1 MRSFKMQEQFL
12 ELDPP
17 ERILMGPG
25 PSNVHP
31 RVLKAM
37 SLPVIGHLDPFFIDT
52 MHEVM
57 DLLKS
62 VFQTG
67 NDFTL
72 PISGTG
78 SAGMEAALCNS
89 IEPGDDVVICVNGF
103 FSDRMADIAERCGG
117 KTIIVEGEWG
127 HAIDIDKVESAL
139 KKTKAKVVA
148 VVHAET
154 STGVMNPVKEISELA
169 HKQGALL
176 LVDTV
181 TSLGGMPLNV
191 DEWGIDICYS
201 GTQKCLGCPPG
212 MAPITFSERGMEAVR
227 NRKNKVQSLYL
238 DLNLLD
244 TYWGEKRAYHHTA
257 PISMVYAVRE
267 ALRLVLEEGLEARF
281 KRHQLNHNALVAGLE
296 AMGLAILP
304 GKDERLWTLNAVVI
318 PEGIDDAKVRT
329 RLLEEYDIEVGGGLG
344 VLQGKVW
351 RVGLMGYTSNRSN
364 VLLFLSALEAIL
376 CSEGLNVE
384 RGAASQAV
392 SAVYG

>member
-1 MRSFKMQEQFL
+1 MQEQFM

-17 ERILMGPG
+17 ERVLMGPG

-37 SLPVIGHLDPFFIDT
+37 SLPVIGHLDPCFIDI

-57 DLLKS
+57 ALLKS
-62 VFQTG
+62 VFQTE

-78 SAGMEAALCNS
+78 SAGMEAALCNA
-89 IEPGDDVVICVNGF
+89 IEPGDEAVICVNGF

-117 KTIIVEGEWG
+117 RPTIVEGEWG
-127 HAIDIDKVESAL
+127 HAIDVNKVESAL
-139 KKTKAKVVA
+139 KQTKAKVVA

-154 STGVMNPVKEISELA
+154 STGAMNPVKEISELA
-169 HKQGALL
+169 QKQGALV

-181 TSLGGMPLNV
+181 TSLGGMPLKI

-212 MAPITFSERGMEAVR
+212 MAPITFSERAMEAVR
-227 NRKNKVQSLYL
+227 NRKTKVQSLYL
-238 DLNLLD
+238 DLGLLD
-244 TYWGEKRAYHHTA
+244 TYWGEKSAYHHTA

-281 KRHQLNHNALVAGLE
+281 KRHHLNHTALVAGLE
-296 AMGLAILP
+296 AMGLNILP

-318 PEGIDDAKVRT
+318 PEGVDDAKVRN
-329 RLLEEYDIEVGGGLG
+329 RLLEEYSIEIGGGLG
-344 VLQGKVW
+344 VLKGKLW

-376 CSEGLNVE
+376 CSEGLNIE
-384 RGAASQAV
+384 QGAASQAV

>member
-1 MRSFKMQEQFL
+1 MQEQFM

-37 SLPVIGHLDPFFIDT
+37 SLPVIGHLDPCFIDI

-62 VFQTG
+62 VFQTE

-78 SAGMEAALCNS
+78 SAGMEAALCNI
-89 IEPGDDVVICVNGF
+89 IEPGDEAIICVNGF

-117 KTIIVEGEWG
+117 RPTIVEGEWG
-127 HAIDIDKVESAL
+127 HAIDVNKVESAL
-139 KKTKAKVVA
+139 KQTKAKVVA

-154 STGVMNPVKEISELA
+154 STGAMNPVKEISELA
-169 HKQGALL
+169 HKKGALL
-176 LVDTV
+176 LADTV
-181 TSLGGMPLNV
+181 TSLGGMPLKV

-212 MAPITFSERGMEAVR
+212 MAPITFSDRAMEAVK
-227 NRKNKVQSLYL
+227 NRKKKVQSLYL
-238 DLNLLD
+238 DLGLLD
-244 TYWGEKRAYHHTA
+244 SYWGEKSAYHHTA

-267 ALRLVLEEGLEARF
+267 ALRLVLEEGLEDRF
-281 KRHQLNHNALVAGLE
+281 KRHQLNHTALVAGLE
-296 AMGLAILP
+296 AMGLNILP

-318 PEGIDDAKVRT
+318 PEGIDDAKVRN
-329 RLLEEYDIEVGGGLG
+329 RLLEEYNIEVGGGLG
-344 VLQGKVW
+344 VLKGKLW

-364 VLLFLSALEAIL
+364 VLLFLIALEAIL
-376 CSEGLNVE
+376 CSEGLNIE
-384 RGAASQAV
+384 HGAASQAV